1 MSADRRAAHWLR
13 AQALSVRGRLGA
25 AVAAGL
31 IGGGF
36 TVAQAALLAW
46 IIHAAVIES
55 RPLSDLTTPFLLL
68 LVCFATRALAQ
79 WAQQVLGIGAS
90 LRIRAQVRDELMAQ
104 LMRLGPVRL
113 GQHHSAGLVS
123 RLLEQVDALD
133 GHYAR
138 FLPQMSLALGIP
150 LMILVAV
157 ASQDWLVALLLLA
170 SAPLIPLFM
179 ALVGMGAEAVN
190 RQQFE
195 MLTRLSGHFQDRVQG
210 LSTLRLFGRA
220 ADEVDAVH
228 EAADGYR
235 HRVMRTL
242 RIAFLSSAVLEF
254 FASVAIAVVAIY
266 IGFGLLGYIDFG
278 PAPALTLQ
286 SGLFMLLL
294 APEFFQPLR
303 SLAQHYHDRAAAL
316 AAAEQL
322 IEILD
327 IPLSAAAPVAAS
339 DMPVSLRGASVS
351 FQDRG
356 QVLADVSLDIAP
368 GEIVAITGASG
379 SGKSTLLN
387 LLAGFV
393 TADSGNV
400 RVLDDIPGAQPLGW
414 LGQRPFLFRGSIA
427 YNIRMGRP
435 EADPEAVEAAA
446 EAAGVNAFARSL
458 PQGLNTALGERG
470 DGLSGGEGQR
480 VALARALLAEVPL
493 LLLDEPT
500 ARLDTQ
506 AEAAVIEAL
515 RGIAASDR
523 RPAMLI
529 ATHHPA
535 LLALADRHLQLREGR
550 LHV

>member
-1 MSADRRAAHWLR
+1 VSGDRRAARWLR
-13 AQALSVRGRLGA
+13 ARAQTTRGRLGA
-25 AVAAGL
+25 AVVAGL
-31 IGGGF
+31 LGGGL
-36 TVAQAALLAW
+36 TIAQAGLLAW
-46 IIHAAVIES
+46 IVHAAVIEA
-55 RPLSDLTTPFLLL
+55 RPLADLTTAFLLL
-68 LVCFATRALAQ
+68 LACLAARALAQ
-79 WAQQVLGIGAS
+79 WAQQAFGIGAS

-133 GHYAR
+133 GHFAR
-138 FLPQMSLALGIP
+138 FLPQMLLALGIP

-157 ASQDWLVALLLLA
+157 FSQDWLVAVLLLA

-179 ALVGMGAEAVN
+179 ALVGMGTEAVN

-235 HRVMRTL
+235 QRVMRTL

-327 IPLSAAAPVAAS
+327 IPLPAAAPTTAG
-339 DMPVSLRGASVS
+339 DMAVSLRGASVS
-351 FQDRG
+351 FPGRG
-356 QVLADVSLDIAP
+356 RVLADISLDIAP
-368 GEIVAITGASG
+368 GEIIALTGASG

-393 TADSGNV
+393 SADSGKIS
-400 RVLDDIPGAQPLGW
+400 VLGDTPGAQPLGW
-414 LGQRPFLFRGSIA
+414 LGQRPFLLRGSIA
-427 YNIRMGRP
+427 DNIRMGQP

-446 EAAGVNAFARSL
+446 DAAGVSAFTRSL
-458 PQGLNTALGERG
+458 PQGLDTALGERG

-500 ARLDTQ
+500 ARLDAK

-515 RGIAASDR
+515 RGIAAR
-523 RPAMLI
+523 GHRPAMLI

-535 LLALADRHLQLREGR
+535 LLTLADRHLQLRAGR